1 VSTGKSVRIDNLK
14 LRLLEATLKSYIW
27 KHFKMFF
34 AVSAIMTIGFWLTS
48 KLHETSL
55 RTDWQTKLFLVVM
68 YSVGIPLILLLSD
81 FLQNLRIAKLISTK
95 VLLVYRARY
104 ELGWSTAKIE
114 FLEDVFE
121 TAFKH
126 EIEIRRLK
134 TLLKTEQ

>member
-1 VSTGKSVRIDNLK
+1 MSTGKSVRIDNLK
-14 LRLLEATLKSYIW
+14 LGILEAALKIYIW
-27 KHFKMFF
+27 HHLKMFL
-34 AVSAIMTIGFWLTS
+34 AVLTIMTFGFWLIS

-55 RTDWQTKLFLVVM
+55 WTDWQTKLFLVIM
-68 YSVGIPLILLLSD
+68 YSVGIPLILLFSD

-114 FLEDVFE
+114 FLEELFE
-121 TAFKH
+121 AAFEH
-126 EIEIRRLK
+126 EIEIKRMK